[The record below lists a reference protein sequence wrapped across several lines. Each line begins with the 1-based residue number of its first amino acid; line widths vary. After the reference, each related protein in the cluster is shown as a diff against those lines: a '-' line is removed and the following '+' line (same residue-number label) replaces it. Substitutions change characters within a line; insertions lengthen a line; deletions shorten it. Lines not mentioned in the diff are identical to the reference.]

1 MELTHAVLNLV
12 VPPFL
17 LANLVLLYPLLLL
30 WRLASTLYRLPYPED
45 VRGKVVLI
53 TGASS
58 GIGEETAYRY
68 AERGAKLVL
77 SARREDRLRH
87 VAQECKRKG
96 AMEALVYRADL
107 REEENNKQLVDYVI
121 HKFGRLD
128 HCFANVGVA
137 MAFHFEDAPT
147 TKAFRE
153 EIAST
158 FWSDVYTIYYALPHL
173 RQRKGVLLV
182 MASAAAFTPYPYMT
196 SYNAAK
202 AAIANLA
209 DTIRVEEAGEV
220 HVTVIEPGWVESEM
234 TMGKFIN
241 EEGNIVWDKNKR
253 DVSNLQPLP
262 LWPHLWRFHVA
273 LRPLSL
279 SAAVPNNML
288 VSCSEQCVVG
298 PVPVERTKTCSETI
312 IDAALRRK
320 MHRITPKWFAV
331 MLYYRTFGLKI
342 LEPYLRTMFCAPK
355 GQKPFSKMLVELPL
369 LQQILYPK
377 TLRQ

>member
-121 HKFGRLD
+121 HNFGRLD

-182 MASAAAFTPYPYMT
+182 MASAAAFTPFPYMT
-196 SYNAAK
+196 SYSAAK

-253 DVSNLQPLP
+253 DCL
-262 LWPHLWRFHVA
+262 
-273 LRPLSL
+273 
-279 SAAVPNNML
+279 
-288 VSCSEQCVVG
+288 VG

-320 MHRITPKWFAV
+320 MHRITPKWYAV
-331 MLYYRTFGLKI
+331 MLYYRTFGFKM